1 MNPLKALCVVALL
14 ATAVCGNQ
22 HYRQSSSSSSSSMKP
37 SQWLSR
43 SQLEK
48 TPALDE
54 VSVKSLENMP
64 LEQGAKL
71 LKTIYHV
78 SQINN
83 PLPQSYAPNPSSV
96 PVYIVKSNG
105 QKESTTLDKFADT
118 ANQQPNFGKQEVT
131 IFITGQPASSCE
143 SVEKANHEL
152 VQAYMER
159 YNAQRQKPRSYDYDR
174 HDKKSNSN
182 SYRDDDNSEWETPK
196 HASGHLVIIDLG
208 EKLQNLKQH
217 AMLDASEVGA
227 KIARQITKL
236 DCRKDIIHIVAQ
248 STAAHV
254 AGECGKEFK
263 RLTGNKLY
271 RITALDPSKLYSQDP
286 ESLHGLARGDAIFV
300 DAIHTSAH
308 GMGTPARVANA
319 DFFPNGPSEGVPGA
333 NNVVEACMRA
343 TRYFAESVRP
353 GNERNFPAVE
363 SESLQSYK
371 KHNGYGKRVYM
382 GIECDDDLEGDYIL
396 EVDSHKPF
404 GKRTPAQKSKAEQ
417 QQQQQQQRQRSS
429 SKSWKKSSSSS
440 SEDDE

>member
-14 ATAVCGNQ
+14 ASAVCGN
-22 HYRQSSSSSSSSMKP
+22 HHEHKSSNSLKP

-48 TPALDE
+48 IPALDD
-54 VSVKSLENMP
+54 VSIKNLESMP

-78 SQINN
+78 SQINS
-83 PLPQSYAPNPSSV
+83 PLPKSYAPNPSSV

-105 QKESTTLDKFADT
+105 QKESTTLDKFAES

-131 IFITGQPASSCE
+131 IFITGLPSSSCE
-143 SVEKANHEL
+143 SVEKANQEL
-152 VQAYMER
+152 VQAYMEH
-159 YNAQRQKPRSYDYDR
+159 YNVQRQKPRSYDYDSSE
-174 HDKKSNSN
+174 KKTSTR
-182 SYRDDDNSEWETPK
+182 RDYDDFEWETPK
-196 HASGHLVIIDLG
+196 HASGSLVVIDLG

-217 AMLDASEVGA
+217 AMLSVSEVGA
-227 KIARQITKL
+227 KIAREITKL

-248 STAAHV
+248 NSAAHV

-271 RITALDPSKLYSQDP
+271 RITALDPAKLHSEDP
-286 ESLHGLARGDAIFV
+286 EKLSGLARGDAIFV

-308 GMGTPARVANA
+308 AMGTPARVANA
-319 DFFPNGPSEGVPGA
+319 DFYPNGPSEGVPGA

-363 SESLQSYK
+363 SNSLKSYK
-371 KHNGYGKRVYM
+371 NKEGYGKRVYM
-382 GIECDDDLEGDYIL
+382 GIECDDDVEGDYIL
-396 EVDSHKPF
+396 EVDSTKPF
-404 GKRTPAQKSKAEQ
+404 GKHTSAKKFKSEEYASP
-417 QQQQQQQRQRSS
+417 SS
-429 SKSWKKSSSSS
+429 YKSWKKSYSSS
-440 SEDDE
+440 SEEN